1 MIGESVET
9 AEIGLPERGRA
20 ALAPAL
26 RSLVR
31 KRSTAFWLVGIA
43 GLSIAVRLSV
53 ALRTSVPWTIPDE
66 LVYSELARSFAATG
80 DFTVR
85 AEAWSSWTFGP
96 LYPIVIA
103 PVYGL
108 VRSLPDAYL
117 IVKVINCVLFSS
129 AVVPAYLLARRIVER
144 RIALALGALAVLL
157 PSGIYTAKVMTES
170 LAYPLFLW
178 ATLAIVAVLERPSK
192 KGEVLALIAMLLA
205 TLSRGQFI
213 VLLPAFLCSV
223 VLLAALAHRD
233 GAGRGGDPVTSGL
246 AAYPITWLTSA
257 GIGALLVFLRGFH
270 VSVASAAGGHS
281 EAFQSVSLVKVF
293 ESFVLHIAQL
303 DLYVALLPLVSLVI
317 VSSEVFARGG
327 AREVRALCAFTISS
341 MCWLAAISAR
351 YLVGVDQHSYLS
363 VYDRYDFYVV
373 PLLLII
379 FFFWVQNGRQ
389 RPSWTPVAAA
399 AAAGLPL
406 LIPFSD
412 VLYGW
417 TISSGAVAQVPW
429 FSIRLFTGSTL
440 VVYASL
446 LVAGAWTAY
455 LFVRSRSADPLLF
468 IVIANI
474 VILNGFVLVSA
485 ATVNRSVVAA
495 GVGHGVERSWIDSAT
510 QGGGEVAVL
519 WSGFQRRGAKGW
531 YSIWESEF
539 FNRNVGK
546 VYDLREPVNYRLPA
560 AKVVVRDRMV
570 YLRTGALLRARYVLT
585 DVKTP
590 VVGAQVATNGD
601 AGMVLYRVD
610 GPVRL
615 RR

>member
-1 MIGESVET
+1 VIGESAET
-9 AEIGLPERGRA
+9 AQIGLPVRGRA

-26 RSLVR
+26 SLVVR
-31 KRSTAFWLVGIA
+31 KRSTVFWLVGIA
-43 GLSIAVRLSV
+43 GLSTAVRLYV
-53 ALRTSVPWTIPDE
+53 ALRMSVPWTIPDE

-80 DFTVR
+80 DFAVR
-85 AEAWSSWTFGP
+85 GEAWSSWTFGP

-117 IVKVINCVLFSS
+117 IVKAMNCVLFSS
-129 AVVPAYLLARRIVER
+129 AVAPAYLLARRIVER
-144 RIALALGALAVLL
+144 RTALALSALALL
-157 PSGIYTAKVMTES
+157 IPSGIYTAKVMTES

-178 ATLAIVAVLERPSK
+178 AALAIVAVLVQPSK
-192 KGEVLALIAMLLA
+192 KGEVLALVAMLLA

-233 GAGRGGDPVTSGL
+233 RAGRDGSHLGSGL
-246 AAYPITWLTSA
+246 AAYPITWLTSG
-257 GIGALLVFLRGFH
+257 GIGALVVFLRISH

-281 EAFQSVSLVKVF
+281 EAFKEVSLVKVF
-293 ESFVLHIAQL
+293 ESFVLHVAQL
-303 DLYVALLPLVSLVI
+303 DLYVALLPIVSLVI

-327 AREVRALCAFTISS
+327 AREVRAICAFTISAL
-341 MCWLAAISAR
+341 CWLAAISAR

-379 FFFWVQNGRQ
+379 FFFWVHNGCT
-389 RPSWTPVAAA
+389 RPRWTPLLAA

-406 LIPFSD
+406 LIPFSE

-417 TISSGAVAQVPW
+417 TISSGAVAQLPW
-429 FSIRLFTGSTL
+429 FSIRLVTGSTL
-440 VVYASL
+440 VVYALL
-446 LVAGAWTAY
+446 LVAGTSAAY
-455 LFVRSRSADPLLF
+455 LFVRSRTADPLLF
-468 IVIANI
+468 VVIANM
-474 VILNGFVLVSA
+474 VVLNGFVLLSA
-485 ATVNRSVVAA
+485 SIVNRLVVAA
-495 GVGHGVERSWIDSAT
+495 GVGHGIERSWIDSAT
-510 QGGGEVAVL
+510 QGGDDVAVL
-519 WSGFQRRGAKGW
+519 WSGFERRGAEGW

-560 AKVVVRDRMV
+560 AKVVVRDRVV
-570 YLRTGALLRARYVLT
+570 YLRTGAPLRARYVLT

-590 VVGAQVATNGD
+590 VAGAQVATNGD